1 MEGAKN
7 LMELNDYILMKI
19 MTYLNASSLIA
30 ITEVC
35 TTFNNLVIE
44 TDRFMKKIYL
54 NAKFP
59 KDEKGELCMKR
70 DISYMEN
77 MMKSQRKY
85 RNMRISFVTK
95 ECIRNNIFKSQLFSF
110 IEKFGL
116 DIQVLIL
123 GDCHFVNKS
132 EFEKFMICFKNI
144 ITCELNFVHIFGHES
159 PHEQLVAYPNL
170 EELRVSCSSYFCR
183 EIFYASENLKMIQFE
198 FANWENSVYV
208 GTNKVENFLLKQK
221 HLKKLILCHSNCASF
236 GNADILKDV
245 PFQLEFLRL
254 EKVFFA
260 NKTFAYNFFK
270 TQKSLET
277 VSLELCNPKSWQLD
291 EDQFFENILLHVLR
305 NTKLRKVEILLG
317 NYKFVTLDFLNG
329 LTNKN
334 VVHLEFRERPDATN
348 FKLVEILAKAFPNI
362 TSFLYNGRKCE
373 EVFEAIRSFKH
384 LERLIIGDV
393 NDTNPSYLD
402 QVDVISGKLSTFS
415 CGSWKKDEDMIE
427 NFMIRNPTITRLIL
441 PFLLSKVFA
450 EKIVVCLPILEHLI
464 TNGVEDG
471 VLISRFNEFTH
482 FKSLKFNGGMLE
494 TFYMDDE
501 E

>member
-1 MEGAKN
+1 MDRAKN

-19 MTYLNASSLIA
+19 MSYLNASSLIA
-30 ITEVC
+30 ITETC

-59 KDEKGELCMKR
+59 KDEKGQLCMKR
-70 DISYMEN
+70 DIGYMEN
-77 MMKSQRKY
+77 IMKSQRKY

-110 IEKFGL
+110 ISKFGL
-116 DIQVLIL
+116 DVQVLIL
-123 GDCHFVNKS
+123 CDCHFLDKN
-132 EFEKFMICFKNI
+132 EFENFINCFKNV
-144 ITCELNFVHIFGHES
+144 ITCELNFVHIFGYES
-159 PHEQLVAYPNL
+159 PHEQVVAYPNL
-170 EELRVSCSSYFCR
+170 EELRVACSSYFCR
-183 EIFYASENLKMIQFE
+183 EIFYASENLKMIQVE

-208 GTNKVENFLLKQK
+208 GTDKVENFLLKQK
-221 HLKKLILCHSNCASF
+221 NLKKLILCHSNCAPY
-236 GNADILKDV
+236 GNADVLKDV

-260 NKTFAYNFFK
+260 NKNYAYNFFK

-277 VSLELCNPKSWQLD
+277 VSLELCNPKSRQLD
-291 EDQFFENILLHVLR
+291 VDQFYEDILLHVFNNR
-305 NTKLRKVEILLG
+305 QLRKVEILLG

-329 LTNKN
+329 LTNKS
-334 VVHLEFRERPDATN
+334 VVHLEFRERTDATN
-348 FKLVEILAKAFPNI
+348 FKIVEILAKAFPNVK
-362 TSFLYNGRKCE
+362 SFLYNGRKCD

-384 LERLIIGDV
+384 LERLIIGEV
-393 NDTNPSYLD
+393 NDTSPSYLD
-402 QVDVISGKLSTFS
+402 RVDVISGKLTTFS

-427 NFMIRNPTITRLIL
+427 DFMIRNPTITRLIL

-450 EKIVVCLPILEHLI
+450 EKILTSLPLLEHLV

-471 VLISRFNEFTH
+471 VRISRFKEFTH
-482 FKSLKFNGGMLE
+482 FKTLGFNGGMLE